1 MASEP
6 GPLTL
11 TNTSTIEFLAPFSL
25 HGFDESLPAG
35 LYDIET
41 ELTAPAD
48 HVDPATWRASVLVSL
63 HPRATHP
70 GLARTLSVPLTE
82 VEAAIRRDLLA
93 GGTSADLFVQRML
106 DDPLVR
112 LVMKSD
118 KVTEVDLRQ
127 FYSAAAEKG
136 EVKAA
141 PD

>member
-1 MASEP
+1 M
-6 GPLTL
+6 
-11 TNTSTIEFLAPFSL
+11 ST
-25 HGFDESLPAG
+25 
-35 LYDIET
+35 
-41 ELTAPAD
+41 
-48 HVDPATWRASVLVSL
+48 
-63 HPRATHP
+63 
-70 GLARTLSVPLTE
+70 
-82 VEAAIRRDLLA
+82 RRDLLA